1 MRNDDRRE
9 SFDEK
14 YRRRTHALDEH
25 DTVQFEK
32 IDDDDLKDVDS
43 HEHVEKKEE
52 KLPHDD
58 VNEANEVPKEDTP
71 KPRAKR
77 EKSSFLPGLLAGI
90 IGAILVVSLYHFLSN
105 DSNNTNDVVNNTKDT
120 AEVRQEIE
128 SKHEDKLITDTIVAV
143 EKAKPAVVSVINLQ
157 SQTNLFGNESSLAE
171 AGTGSGVIYKTD
183 DKYAYVITNNHVID
197 KATEVQ
203 VNTSEGDSVEAE
215 ILGTDIWTDL
225 AVLRMPKGNI
235 TDVIE
240 FGDSDKLLVGEE
252 AIAIGSPLG
261 DMFSG
266 SVSRGIVSA
275 LDRRVPVD
283 IDGNGT
289 DDWEAAVLQTDAA
302 INPGNSGGAL
312 VNSKGE
318 LIGINSM
325 KIGLENVE
333 GIGFAIPSNDVKA
346 IVSELETGGEVD
358 RPFIGVG
365 LLDLYLISTS
375 DQRNYLKL
383 PSNVKQGV
391 VLSSIEPGSPAEY
404 AGLEE
409 LAVVTKLDDTE
420 VNNAMEFRQ
429 YLYGNK
435 KAGDT
440 ITVTYYLDGR
450 QYETDVQL

>member
-1 MRNDDRRE
+1 MRNDDDRRE

-32 IDDDDLKDVDS
+32 IDDDDLKDDVKD
-43 HEHVEKKEE
+43 EHVDEREA
-52 KLPHDD
+52 PSHDD
-58 VNEANEVPKEDTP
+58 FREEHEVQKEDAP
-71 KPRAKR
+71 KPRTKR

-105 DSNNTNDVVNNTKDT
+105 DSNNADEVVNDTKDT
-120 AEVRQEIE
+120 AEVRKDIE

-383 PSNVKQGV
+383 PSDVKNGV

-435 KAGDT
+435 KSGDT